1 MPARAP
7 CHVNLTS
14 EQRTRI
20 RDTVID
26 ARGAPRVDN
35 VDFNL
40 NVGTVVPRERVHV
53 VRVPETLVRIDRQWR
68 GYDYFI
74 VGDQVVI
81 VDPHDMRI
89 VAVLDV

>member
-1 MPARAP
+1 MQGS
-7 CHVNLTS
+7 HVNLTS
-14 EQRTRI
+14 EPRTQI

-26 ARGAPRVDN
+26 ARGAPRVGH
-35 VDFNL
+35 VDFDVA
-40 NVGTVVPRERVHV
+40 VGTDVPRDRVHV
-53 VRVPETLVRIDRQWR
+53 VRVPETLVRIDPQWR

-74 VGDQVVI
+74 VEDQVII